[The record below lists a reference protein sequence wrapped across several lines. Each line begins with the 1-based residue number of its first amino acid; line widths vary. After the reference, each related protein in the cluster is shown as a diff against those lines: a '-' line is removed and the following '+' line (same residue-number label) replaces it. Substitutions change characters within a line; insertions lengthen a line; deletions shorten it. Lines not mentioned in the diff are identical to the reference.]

1 MVGVCDPATGSSAL
15 VVGSTIRP
23 PNDRESYKNLKY
35 KILLKLHKFKQL
47 TKHFLNHSILT
58 TKYGNLDHKH
68 PINYLNGIKE
78 SFVSINIKIT
88 WLNKE
93 KFAKNTFIYQNL
105 IGFSWAFVSFK
116 KKITFKSTSIF
127 VFTTMATYKK
137 TYKLWILTHT
147 HTHTHTKKKLH
158 K

>member
-1 MVGVCDPATGSSAL
+1 MVGVCDPATGLSAL

-35 KILLKLHKFKQL
+35 KILLKLRKFKQL

-88 WLNKE
+88 
-93 KFAKNTFIYQNL
+93 
-105 IGFSWAFVSFK
+105 
-116 KKITFKSTSIF
+116 
-127 VFTTMATYKK
+127 
-137 TYKLWILTHT
+137 
-147 HTHTHTKKKLH
+147 
-158 K
+158 